1 MKNTTAARIK
11 APFYAKTGNTRHRK
25 LGGKGVADMEKLAA
39 ELVDALEKSGVRDL
53 ALYLHNPRRL
63 IVWSFVSG
71 VFRGLGSA
79 IGFSVLGAIVL
90 LILGRIFGMDF
101 TK

>member
-1 MKNTTAARIK
+1 MTNW
-11 APFYAKTGNTRHRK
+11 
-25 LGGKGVADMEKLAA
+25 EKLTA
-39 ELVDALEKSGVRDL
+39 ELVEALQKSGVREL
-53 ALYLHNPRRL
+53 AIYLQNTRRL
-63 IVWSFVSG
+63 MLWSFISG

-90 LILGRIFGMDF
+90 LILSRIFGMDF